1 MSLLRNVYSP
11 KHLDGLLTR
20 IARLRPDSQRRWG
33 SMTAHQMVCHLND
46 SMRATLSDWH
56 GQPHGIPIMRK
67 VVRAFAFNL
76 PVRWPHGVRTAR
88 ELDQTRDGTKPLEF
102 ERDRGELVAL
112 LRRVASTDPAT
123 LPPHPLW
130 GRMGRGMT
138 GRYVWR
144 HTDHHLRQ
152 FGA

>member
-1 MSLLRNVYSP
+1 VSLRRNVFTP
-11 KHLDGLLTR
+11 HHLDRL
-20 IARLRPDSQRRWG
+20 IARVLQVRPDSRRRWG
-33 SMTAHQMVCHLND
+33 RMTPHQMLCHLSD
-46 SMRATLSDWH
+46 SMRATLGEWTRP
-56 GQPHGIPIMRK
+56 PHRLPPMRAL
-67 VVRAFAFNL
+67 VRFLAFNL

-88 ELDQTRDGTKPLEF
+88 ELDAERDGTKPVDF
-102 ERDRGELVAL
+102 ERDRAELIAL
-112 LRRVASTDPAT
+112 LRRIAASDS

-130 GRMGRGMT
+130 GRMSRGMT

>member
-1 MSLLRNVYSP
+1 MSLRRNVFTP
-11 KHLDGLLTR
+11 HHLDRL
-20 IARLRPDSQRRWG
+20 IARVLHVRPDSRRRWG
-33 SMTAHQMVCHLND
+33 RMTPHQMLCHLSD
-46 SMRATLSDWH
+46 SMRATLGEWTRP
-56 GQPHGIPIMRK
+56 PHRLPPMRAL
-67 VVRAFAFNL
+67 VRFLAFNL

-88 ELDQTRDGTKPLEF
+88 ELDAERDGTKPVDF
-102 ERDRGELVAL
+102 ERDRAELIAL
-112 LRRVASTDPAT
+112 LRRIAASDS

-130 GRMGRGMT
+130 GGMSRGMT

>member
-1 MSLLRNVYSP
+1 MLRNVYTP
-11 KHLDGLLTR
+11 EHLDGLIARL
-20 IARLRPDSQRRWG
+20 ARLRPDSPRRWG
-33 SMTAHQMVCHLND
+33 RMTPHQAVCHLSD
-46 SMRATLSDWH
+46 SMRATLGEWTA
-56 GQPHGIPIMRK
+56 PPARLPPMRNVIRAIAFTVPI
-67 VVRAFAFNL
+67 
-76 PVRWPHGVRTAR
+76 RWPHGVRTAR
-88 ELDQTRDGTKPLEF
+88 ELDQERDGTKPAGF
-102 ERDRGELVAL
+102 ERDRAELVTL
-112 LRRVASTDPAT
+112 LRRVASSDPEK